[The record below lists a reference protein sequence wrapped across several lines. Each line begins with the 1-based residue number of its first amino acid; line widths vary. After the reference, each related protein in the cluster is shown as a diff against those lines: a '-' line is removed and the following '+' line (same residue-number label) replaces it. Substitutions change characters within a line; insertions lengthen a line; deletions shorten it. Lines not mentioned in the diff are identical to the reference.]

1 MQAVFCCITK
11 NFPTFVLIKLWKI
24 AKTKLI
30 CQMKKNYLLC
40 FLLLLISHSALANGG
55 LDSLLNVLDQTIREH
70 DVSVIQRES
79 RIRHLQELAEG
90 VEYNSAE
97 HYNLNHQIYKEY
109 KSFICD
115 SAIHYLNENIRIAE
129 SMQDIDRQ
137 VESKLQLSYLL
148 ASAGMYTESIDVLKS
163 VDRREVAS
171 HFIPD
176 YYSCFDRVYGELSV
190 YTQDKT
196 LSGHYWDISQ
206 AYRDSLYAILPPQ
219 SDEYQAMTETQ
230 LRDGHKYEEA
240 LKINDLRLAAA
251 EPNTPQYALVTY
263 HRSLIYKNS
272 NDRTGEEMNLC
283 LSAISDIRSAIKD
296 HASLWMLAQLLYEDG
311 DMERAYQYM
320 RFSWNATKF
329 YNARLRSWQS
339 ADVLSLID
347 KTYQAMIEKQNDRL
361 QENLLLITALMVLLI
376 VALAHIYRQ
385 IKKLSAARNHLQTAN
400 NQLNALNEELKEMNH
415 CLSATNAEL
424 SESNQI
430 KEEYI
435 ARFIKLCSTYINRL
449 DAYRRMVNK
458 KISAGQIAELLKI
471 TRSQDALDEEL
482 EELYANFDTAF
493 LHLFPDFVKKFN
505 ELLLDNEQI
514 ILKKNELLNT
524 ELRIFALIRL
534 GIEDS
539 SQIAEFLRYSV
550 NTIYNYRAK
559 VKNKARGSRED
570 FEDLVRKIR

>member
-1 MQAVFCCITK
+1 
-11 NFPTFVLIKLWKI
+11 
-24 AKTKLI
+24 
-30 CQMKKNYLLC
+30 MKKKYLLF
-40 FLLLLISHSALANGG
+40 FLILSFPLYTWAGKT
-55 LDSLLNVLDQTIREH
+55 LDSLLSVLDLTIQEH
-70 DVSVIQRES
+70 EKYVIQRES
-79 RIRHLQELAEG
+79 RIVHLKDLVHGIEASS
-90 VEYNSAE
+90 VE
-97 HYNLNHQIYKEY
+97 HYNLNSQIFKEY
-109 KSFICD
+109 KAFICD
-115 SAIHYLNENIRIAE
+115 SAIHYLHENIRIAE
-129 SMQDIDRQ
+129 RLHDTDRRI
-137 VESKLQLSYLL
+137 ESKLQLSLL
-148 ASAGMYTESIDVLKS
+148 LSSTGMYTESIDVLES
-163 VDRREVAS
+163 VDRWEVAPRL
-171 HFIPD
+171 IPD
-176 YYSCFDRVYGELSV
+176 YYTCFDHVYGELSV

-196 LSGHYWDISQ
+196 LSGHYWSISQ
-206 AYRDSLYAILPPQ
+206 AYKDSLYAILPHE
-219 SDEYQAMTETQ
+219 SEEYLLMHEAL
-230 LRDGHKYEEA
+230 LRDRHQYEEA
-240 LKINDLRLAAA
+240 LKINDIRLAEA

-263 HRSLIYKNS
+263 HRSLIYKYS
-272 NDRTGEEMNLC
+272 NDRQGEKENLC

-311 DMERAYQYM
+311 DMERAYQCM

-361 QENLLLITALMVLLI
+361 QQNLLLITALLVLLM
-376 VALAHIYRQ
+376 VALGYIYRQ
-385 IKKLSAARNHLQTAN
+385 MKKLADARNHLQVAN
-400 NQLNALNEELKEMNH
+400 GQLNGLNEELRQMNS
-415 CLSATNAEL
+415 CLSATNIEL

-458 KISAGQIAELLKI
+458 KVSAGQIAELLKI

-505 ELLLDNEQI
+505 DLLQDNERI
-514 ILKKNELLNT
+514 VLKKDELLNT

>member
-1 MQAVFCCITK
+1 
-11 NFPTFVLIKLWKI
+11 
-24 AKTKLI
+24 
-30 CQMKKNYLLC
+30 MKKNYLLC
-40 FLLLLISHSALANGG
+40 ILLLLISHSILANGG

-70 DVSVIQRES
+70 DAAVIQRES
-79 RIRHLQELAEG
+79 RISHLQELAEG
-90 VEYNSAE
+90 VSYNSVE
-97 HYNLNHQIYKEY
+97 HYNLNYQIYKEY

-129 SMQDIDRQ
+129 SMLDTDRE

-163 VDRREVAS
+163 VDRREVALN
-171 HFIPD
+171 FIPD
-176 YYSCFDRVYGELSV
+176 YYSCFSRVYSELGV

-196 LSGHYWDISQ
+196 FSKHYWNISQ
-206 AYRDSLYAILPPQ
+206 TYRDSLYSILPYQ
-219 SDEYQAMTETQ
+219 SEDYLAMTETQ
-230 LRDGHKYEEA
+230 LCGQRKFEEA
-240 LKINDLRLAAA
+240 LKINDLRMAAA
-251 EPNTPQYALVTY
+251 EPDTPLYAMITY
-263 HRSLIYKNS
+263 YRSLIYKYS
-272 NDRTGEEMNLC
+272 HDREGEMKNLC

-320 RFSWNATKF
+320 RFSWSATKF

-339 ADVLSLID
+339 ADILSLID

-361 QENLLLITALMVLLI
+361 QQNLLIINALMVLLI
-376 VALAHIYRQ
+376 AALGYIYRQ
-385 IKKLSAARNHLQTAN
+385 MKKLSVARNHLLTAN
-400 NQLNALNEELKEMNH
+400 NQLNALNEELRQMNS
-415 CLSATNAEL
+415 CLSSTNTEL
-424 SESNQI
+424 YESNQI

-458 KISAGQIAELLKI
+458 KISVGQIAELLKI
-471 TRSQDALDEEL
+471 TRSQDALEEEL
-482 EELYANFDTAF
+482 QELYTNFDTAF

-505 ELLLDNEQI
+505 KLLQDGEQI
-514 ILKKNELLNT
+514 ILRKNELLNT

-570 FEDLVRKIR
+570 FEDIVRKIR

>member
-1 MQAVFCCITK
+1 MLNTLM
-11 NFPTFVLIKLWKI
+11 N
-24 AKTKLI
+24 
-30 CQMKKNYLLC
+30 KK
-40 FLLLLISHSALANGG
+40 FLLLLLFVSFPVITWADKA
-55 LDSLLNVLDQTIREH
+55 LDSLLNVLDKTIQEHEMYVAGRE
-70 DVSVIQRES
+70 V
-79 RIRHLQELAEG
+79 RILHLKELAKQ
-90 VEYNSAE
+90 VTFNSME
-97 HYNLNHQIYKEY
+97 HYNLNDQIYKEY
-109 KSFICD
+109 KAYICD
-115 SAIHYLNENIRIAE
+115 SAIYYLNENIRIAGNLKDTNRE
-129 SMQDIDRQ
+129 
-137 VESKLQLSYLL
+137 VASKLQLSLL
-148 ASAGMYTESIDVLKS
+148 LSSSGMYTEAIDVLES
-163 VDRREVAS
+163 VERRSVTC
-171 HFIPD
+171 D
-176 YYSCFDRVYGELSV
+176 QLQNYYTCFDRAYGEMGF

-196 LSGHYWDISQ
+196 LSKDYWNIAQ
-206 AYRDSLYAILPPQ
+206 VYKDSLFAIMSPE
-219 SDEYQAMTETQ
+219 SEEYLVMRETQ
-230 LRDGHKYEEA
+230 LRDDHKCEEA
-240 LKINDLRLAAA
+240 LKINDVRLANAK
-251 EPNTPQYALVTY
+251 PGTPQYALVTY
-263 HRSLIYKNS
+263 HRSLIFQYMDDTN
-272 NDRTGEEMNLC
+272 GEKRNLC

-296 HASLWMLAQLLYEDG
+296 HASLWMLAQLLYESG

-347 KTYQAMIEKQNDRL
+347 KTYQAMIEKQNVRL
-361 QENLLLITALMVLLI
+361 QQNLLLITALLVLLI
-376 VALAHIYRQ
+376 VALGYIYRQ
-385 IKKLSAARNHLQTAN
+385 MKKLAIARNHLQTAN
-400 NQLNALNEELKEMNH
+400 EQLNALNEELRQTND
-415 CLSATNAEL
+415 CLSSTNVEL

-458 KISAGQIAELLKI
+458 KVSAGQIAELLKI

-505 ELLLDNEQI
+505 ALLQDNEQI
-514 ILKKNELLNT
+514 ILKKDELLNT
-524 ELRIFALIRL
+524 ELRIFALVRL

>member
-1 MQAVFCCITK
+1 MNKKCL
-11 NFPTFVLIKLWKI
+11 LI
-24 AKTKLI
+24 
-30 CQMKKNYLLC
+30 
-40 FLLLLISHSALANGG
+40 LLLVSFPVISWADRT
-55 LDSLLNVLDQTIREH
+55 LDSLLNVLDKTIQEH
-70 DVSVIQRES
+70 NLYVTGRES
-79 RIRHLQELAEG
+79 RIQHLKELVGQVPLHSIER
-90 VEYNSAE
+90 
-97 HYNLNHQIYKEY
+97 YNLNNQIYKEY
-109 KSFICD
+109 KAFVCD
-115 SAIHYLNENIRIAE
+115 SAIYYLNDNIRIAGNLKDVRRE
-129 SMQDIDRQ
+129 
-137 VESKLQLSYLL
+137 VASKLQLSLL
-148 ASAGMYTESIDVLKS
+148 LSSTGMYTESIDVLKS
-163 VDRREVAS
+163 VERRSVS
-171 HFIPD
+171 SQLVPD
-176 YYSCFDRVYGELSV
+176 YYSCFDHVYGEMGF

-196 LSGHYWDISQ
+196 LSKRYWDISQ
-206 AYRDSLYAILPPQ
+206 AYKDSLFAILPPE
-219 SDEYQAMTETQ
+219 SEEYQMMNEAL
-230 LRDGHKYEEA
+230 LRDQQKYDKA
-240 LKINDLRLAAA
+240 LAINDIRLANAKLG
-251 EPNTPQYALVTY
+251 TSQYALVAY
-263 HRSLIYKNS
+263 HRSLICKYM
-272 NDRTGEEMNLC
+272 NDGMGERCNLC

-320 RFSWNATKF
+320 RFSWSATKF

-347 KTYQAMIEKQNDRL
+347 KTYQAMIEKQNGRL
-361 QENLLLITALMVLLI
+361 QQNLLLITALLVLLI
-376 VALAHIYRQ
+376 VAMTYIYRQ
-385 IKKLSAARNHLQTAN
+385 VKKLSTARNRLQVAN
-400 NQLNALNEELKEMNH
+400 GQLNALNEELKQMND
-415 CLSATNAEL
+415 CLTTTNVEL

-458 KISAGQIAELLKI
+458 KVSAGQIAELLKI

-505 ELLLDNEQI
+505 ALLQDGEQI
-514 ILKKNELLNT
+514 LLKKDELLNT

-559 VKNKARGSRED
+559 VKNKARGVRDD

>member
-1 MQAVFCCITK
+1 
-11 NFPTFVLIKLWKI
+11 
-24 AKTKLI
+24 
-30 CQMKKNYLLC
+30 MKKKYLI
-40 FLLLLISHSALANGG
+40 FLLLLSFPLYTRADKT
-55 LDSLLNVLDQTIREH
+55 LDSLLNVLDLTIQEH
-70 DVSVIQRES
+70 EIYVVQRES
-79 RIRHLQELAEG
+79 RIKHLKELTHGIEP
-90 VEYNSAE
+90 NSAE
-97 HYNLNHQIYKEY
+97 QYNLNSQIYKEY
-109 KSFICD
+109 KAFICD

-129 SMQDIDRQ
+129 RLRDTDRKI
-137 VESKLQLSYLL
+137 ESQLQLSLL
-148 ASAGMYTESIDVLKS
+148 LSSTGMYKESLDVLES
-163 VDRREVAS
+163 VDRRKI
-171 HFIPD
+171 IPRLIAD
-176 YYSCFDRVYGELSV
+176 YYTCFDHVYGELGV

-196 LSGHYWDISQ
+196 LSGRYWSISQ
-206 AYRDSLYAILPPQ
+206 AYRDSLYAILPPE
-219 SDEYQAMTETQ
+219 SEEYLLM
-230 LRDGHKYEEA
+230 RD
-240 LKINDLRLAAA
+240 
-251 EPNTPQYALVTY
+251 
-263 HRSLIYKNS
+263 SL
-272 NDRTGEEMNLC
+272 GEKRNLC

-361 QENLLLITALMVLLI
+361 QQNLLLITALLVLLI
-376 VALAHIYRQ
+376 VALGYIYRQ
-385 IKKLSAARNHLQTAN
+385 MKKLADARNHLQVAN
-400 NQLNALNEELKEMNH
+400 KQLNGLNEELRQMNS
-415 CLSATNAEL
+415 CLSSTNIEL

-458 KISAGQIAELLKI
+458 KVSAGQIAELLKI

-493 LHLFPDFVKKFN
+493 LHLFPNFVGKFN
-505 ELLLDNEQI
+505 DLLQENEQI
-514 ILKKNELLNT
+514 LPKKGELLNT

-559 VKNKARGSRED
+559 VRNKARGSRED
-570 FEDLVRKIR
+570 FDDLVRKIR

>member
-1 MQAVFCCITK
+1 
-11 NFPTFVLIKLWKI
+11 
-24 AKTKLI
+24 
-30 CQMKKNYLLC
+30 MKKKYLLF
-40 FLLLLISHSALANGG
+40 FLILSFPLYTWAGKT
-55 LDSLLNVLDQTIREH
+55 LDSLLSVLDLTIQEH
-70 DVSVIQRES
+70 EKYVIQRES
-79 RIRHLQELAEG
+79 RIVHLKDLVHGIEA
-90 VEYNSAE
+90 NSVE
-97 HYNLNHQIYKEY
+97 HYNLNSQIFKEY
-109 KSFICD
+109 KAFICD

-129 SMQDIDRQ
+129 RLHDTDRRI
-137 VESKLQLSYLL
+137 ESKLQLSLL
-148 ASAGMYTESIDVLKS
+148 LSSTGMYTESIDVLES
-163 VDRREVAS
+163 VDRWEVAPRL
-171 HFIPD
+171 IPD
-176 YYSCFDRVYGELSV
+176 YYTCFDHVYGELSV

-196 LSGHYWDISQ
+196 LSGHYWSISQ
-206 AYRDSLYAILPPQ
+206 AYKDSLYAILPHE
-219 SDEYQAMTETQ
+219 SEEYLLMHEAL
-230 LRDGHKYEEA
+230 LRDRHQYEEA
-240 LKINDLRLAAA
+240 LKINDIRLAEA

-263 HRSLIYKNS
+263 HRSLIYKYS
-272 NDRTGEEMNLC
+272 NDRQGEKENLC

-311 DMERAYQYM
+311 DMERAYQCM

-361 QENLLLITALMVLLI
+361 QQNLLLITTLLVLLI
-376 VALAHIYRQ
+376 VALGYIYRQ
-385 IKKLSAARNHLQTAN
+385 MKKLSDARNHLQAAN
-400 NQLNALNEELKEMNH
+400 GQLNGLNEELRQMNR
-415 CLSATNAEL
+415 CLSSTNIEL

-458 KISAGQIAELLKI
+458 KVSAGQIAELLKI

-505 ELLLDNEQI
+505 DLLQDNERI
-514 ILKKNELLNT
+514 VLKKDELLNT

>member
-1 MQAVFCCITK
+1 
-11 NFPTFVLIKLWKI
+11 
-24 AKTKLI
+24 
-30 CQMKKNYLLC
+30 MKKKYLLF
-40 FLLLLISHSALANGG
+40 FLILSFPLYTWAGKT
-55 LDSLLNVLDQTIREH
+55 LDSLLSVLDLTIQEH
-70 DVSVIQRES
+70 EKYVIQRES
-79 RIRHLQELAEG
+79 RIVHLKDLVHGIEASS
-90 VEYNSAE
+90 VE
-97 HYNLNHQIYKEY
+97 HYNLNSQIFKEY
-109 KSFICD
+109 KAFICD

-129 SMQDIDRQ
+129 RLHDTDRRI
-137 VESKLQLSYLL
+137 ESKLQLSLL
-148 ASAGMYTESIDVLKS
+148 LSSTGMYTESIDVLES
-163 VDRREVAS
+163 VDRWEVAPRL
-171 HFIPD
+171 IPD
-176 YYSCFDRVYGELSV
+176 YYTFSDHAYGELSV

-196 LSGHYWDISQ
+196 LSGHYWSISQ
-206 AYRDSLYAILPPQ
+206 AYKDSLYAILPHE
-219 SDEYQAMTETQ
+219 SEEYLLMHEAL
-230 LRDGHKYEEA
+230 LRDRHQYEEA
-240 LKINDLRLAAA
+240 LKINDIRLAEA

-263 HRSLIYKNS
+263 HRSLIYKYS
-272 NDRTGEEMNLC
+272 NDRQGEKENLC

-311 DMERAYQYM
+311 DMERAYQCM

-361 QENLLLITALMVLLI
+361 QQNLLLITALLVLLM
-376 VALAHIYRQ
+376 VALGYIYRQ
-385 IKKLSAARNHLQTAN
+385 MKKLADARNHLQVAN
-400 NQLNALNEELKEMNH
+400 GQLNGLNEELRQMNS
-415 CLSATNAEL
+415 CLSATNIEL

-458 KISAGQIAELLKI
+458 KVSAGQIAELLKI

-505 ELLLDNEQI
+505 DLLQDNERI
-514 ILKKNELLNT
+514 VLKKDELLNT

>member
-1 MQAVFCCITK
+1 
-11 NFPTFVLIKLWKI
+11 
-24 AKTKLI
+24 
-30 CQMKKNYLLC
+30 MKKKYLLF
-40 FLLLLISHSALANGG
+40 FLILSFPLYTWAGKT
-55 LDSLLNVLDQTIREH
+55 LDSLLSVLDLTIQEH
-70 DVSVIQRES
+70 EKYVIQRES
-79 RIRHLQELAEG
+79 RIVHLKDLVHGIEASS
-90 VEYNSAE
+90 VE
-97 HYNLNHQIYKEY
+97 HYNLNSQIFKEY
-109 KSFICD
+109 KAFICD

-129 SMQDIDRQ
+129 RLHDTDRRI
-137 VESKLQLSYLL
+137 ESKLQLSLL
-148 ASAGMYTESIDVLKS
+148 LSSTGMYTESIDVLES
-163 VDRREVAS
+163 VDRWEVAPRL
-171 HFIPD
+171 IPD
-176 YYSCFDRVYGELSV
+176 YYTCFDHVYGELSV

-196 LSGHYWDISQ
+196 LSGHYWSISQ
-206 AYRDSLYAILPPQ
+206 AYKDSLYAILPHE
-219 SDEYQAMTETQ
+219 SEEYLLMHEAL
-230 LRDGHKYEEA
+230 LRDRHQYEEA
-240 LKINDLRLAAA
+240 LKINDIRLAEA

-263 HRSLIYKNS
+263 HRSLIYKYS
-272 NDRTGEEMNLC
+272 NDRQGEKENLC

-311 DMERAYQYM
+311 DMERAYQCM

-361 QENLLLITALMVLLI
+361 QQNLLLITALLVLLM
-376 VALAHIYRQ
+376 VALGYIYRQ
-385 IKKLSAARNHLQTAN
+385 MKKLADARNHLQVAN
-400 NQLNALNEELKEMNH
+400 GQLNGLNEELRQMNS
-415 CLSATNAEL
+415 CLSATNIGL

-458 KISAGQIAELLKI
+458 KVSAGQIAELLKI

-505 ELLLDNEQI
+505 DLLQDNERI
-514 ILKKNELLNT
+514 VLKKDELLNT

>member
-1 MQAVFCCITK
+1 
-11 NFPTFVLIKLWKI
+11 
-24 AKTKLI
+24 
-30 CQMKKNYLLC
+30 MKKKYLI
-40 FLLLLISHSALANGG
+40 FLLLLSFPLYTWADKT
-55 LDSLLNVLDQTIREH
+55 LDSLLNVLDLTIQEH
-70 DVSVIQRES
+70 ETYVAQRES
-79 RIRHLQELAEG
+79 RIRHLKELTHEIEAS
-90 VEYNSAE
+90 SAE
-97 HYNLNHQIYKEY
+97 HYNLNSQIYKEY
-109 KSFICD
+109 KAFICD

-129 SMQDIDRQ
+129 RLHDTDRKI
-137 VESKLQLSYLL
+137 ESQLQLSLL
-148 ASAGMYTESIDVLKS
+148 LSSTGMYTESIDVLES
-163 VDRREVAS
+163 VDRQKVVSRLIA
-171 HFIPD
+171 D
-176 YYSCFDRVYGELSV
+176 YYTCFDHVYGELSV

-196 LSGHYWDISQ
+196 LSGRYWSISQ
-206 AYRDSLYAILPPQ
+206 AYRDSLYAILPPE
-219 SDEYQAMTETQ
+219 SEEYLMMREAS
-230 LRDGHKYEEA
+230 LRDQHQYEEA
-240 LKINDLRLAAA
+240 LKVNDLRLA
-251 EPNTPQYALVTY
+251 EIEVNTPQYALVTY
-263 HRSLIYKNS
+263 HRSLIYKYS
-272 NDRTGEEMNLC
+272 NDSLGEKRNLC

-361 QENLLLITALMVLLI
+361 QQNLRY
-376 VALAHIYRQ
+376 IYRQ
-385 IKKLSAARNHLQTAN
+385 MKKLADARNHLQVAN
-400 NQLNALNEELKEMNH
+400 GQLNGLNEELRQMNS
-415 CLSATNAEL
+415 CLSSTNIEL

-458 KISAGQIAELLKI
+458 KVSAGQIAELLKI

-493 LHLFPDFVKKFN
+493 LHLFPNFVGKFN
-505 ELLLDNEQI
+505 DLLQDNEH
-514 ILKKNELLNT
+514 ILPKKDELLNT

-559 VKNKARGSRED
+559 VRNKARGSRDD
-570 FEDLVRKIR
+570 FEILVRKIR

>member
-1 MQAVFCCITK
+1 
-11 NFPTFVLIKLWKI
+11 
-24 AKTKLI
+24 
-30 CQMKKNYLLC
+30 MKK
-40 FLLLLISHSALANGG
+40 
-55 LDSLLNVLDQTIREH
+55 
-70 DVSVIQRES
+70 
-79 RIRHLQELAEG
+79 
-90 VEYNSAE
+90 
-97 HYNLNHQIYKEY
+97 KEY
-109 KSFICD
+109 LKKFFLCWESVFLFIFMIGIFGP
-115 SAIHYLNENIRIAE
+115 SEVFFGN
-129 SMQDIDRQ
+129 
-137 VESKLQLSYLL
+137 
-148 ASAGMYTESIDVLKS
+148 YTELGV
-163 VDRREVAS
+163 
-171 HFIPD
+171 
-176 YYSCFDRVYGELSV
+176 VYGEFGWLFFVVGFTISIIIAFV
-190 YTQDKT
+190 LVFFPEIIRKT
-196 LSGHYWDISQ
+196 
-206 AYRDSLYAILPPQ
+206 
-219 SDEYQAMTETQ
+219 
-230 LRDGHKYEEA
+230 
-240 LKINDLRLAAA
+240 
-251 EPNTPQYALVTY
+251 TY
-263 HRSLIYKNS
+263 HRSLIYKYS
-272 NDRTGEEMNLC
+272 NDSLGEKRNLC

-361 QENLLLITALMVLLI
+361 QQNLLLITALLVLLI
-376 VALAHIYRQ
+376 VALGYIYCQ
-385 IKKLSAARNHLQTAN
+385 MKKLADARNHLQVAN
-400 NQLNALNEELKEMNH
+400 KQLNGLNEELRQMNS
-415 CLSATNAEL
+415 CLSSTNVEL

-458 KISAGQIAELLKI
+458 KVSAGQIAELLKI

-493 LHLFPDFVKKFN
+493 LHLFPNFVGKFN
-505 ELLLDNEQI
+505 DLLQENEQI
-514 ILKKNELLNT
+514 LPKKGELLNT

-559 VKNKARGSRED
+559 VRNKARGSRED
-570 FEDLVRKIR
+570 FDDLVRKIR

>member
-1 MQAVFCCITK
+1 
-11 NFPTFVLIKLWKI
+11 
-24 AKTKLI
+24 
-30 CQMKKNYLLC
+30 MKKNYLLC
-40 FLLLLISHSALANGG
+40 LLLIFISNSVLANEG
-55 LDSLLNVLDQTIREH
+55 LDSLLSVLDQAIREH
-70 DVSVIQRES
+70 EASVIQRES
-79 RIRHLQELAEG
+79 RIRHLQELVEG

-129 SMQDIDRQ
+129 TLQDTDRQ

-163 VDRREVAS
+163 VDRRKVAS

-230 LRDGHKYEEA
+230 LRDGHKYDEA
-240 LKINDLRLAAA
+240 LKINDLRLAAT

-272 NDRTGEEMNLC
+272 NDRTREEMNLC

-320 RFSWNATKF
+320 RFSWSATKF

-385 IKKLSAARNHLQTAN
+385 MKKLSAARNHLQTAN
-400 NQLNALNEELKEMNH
+400 NQLNALNEELREMNH
-415 CLSATNAEL
+415 CLSSTNAEL

-505 ELLLDNEQI
+505 ELLLDSEQI

>member
-1 MQAVFCCITK
+1 
-11 NFPTFVLIKLWKI
+11 
-24 AKTKLI
+24 
-30 CQMKKNYLLC
+30 MKKKYLL
-40 FLLLLISHSALANGG
+40 FLLLLSFPLYTWAGKTT
-55 LDSLLNVLDQTIREH
+55 LDSLLNVLDLTIREH
-70 DVSVIQRES
+70 ETYVVQRES
-79 RIRHLQELAEG
+79 RIRHLKELTHGIE
-90 VEYNSAE
+90 VNSVE
-97 HYNLNHQIYKEY
+97 HYNLNSQIYKEY
-109 KSFICD
+109 KAFICD
-115 SAIHYLNENIRIAE
+115 SAIYYLNENIQIAE
-129 SMQDIDRQ
+129 RLHDIDRKI
-137 VESKLQLSYLL
+137 ESQLQLSLL
-148 ASAGMYTESIDVLKS
+148 LSSTGMYTESIDVLES
-163 VDRREVAS
+163 VDRQKVVSRLIA
-171 HFIPD
+171 D
-176 YYSCFDRVYGELSV
+176 YYTCFDHVYGELSV

-196 LSGHYWDISQ
+196 LSGHYWTISQ
-206 AYRDSLYAILPPQ
+206 AYKDSLYAILPPE
-219 SDEYQAMTETQ
+219 SEEYLMMSEAL
-230 LRDGHKYEEA
+230 LRDQHQYEEA
-240 LKINDLRLAAA
+240 LKVNDLRLA
-251 EPNTPQYALVTY
+251 ETEVNTPQYALATY
-263 HRSLIYKNS
+263 HRSLIYKYS
-272 NDRTGEEMNLC
+272 NDNLGEKQNLC

-361 QENLLLITALMVLLI
+361 QQNLLLITALLVLLI
-376 VALAHIYRQ
+376 VALGYIYRQ
-385 IKKLSAARNHLQTAN
+385 MKKLADARNHLQVAN
-400 NQLNALNEELKEMNH
+400 GQLNGLNEELRQINS
-415 CLSATNAEL
+415 CLSSTNIEL

-458 KISAGQIAELLKI
+458 KVSAGQIAELLKI

-482 EELYANFDTAF
+482 EELYVNFDTAF

-505 ELLLDNEQI
+505 DLLQENEQI
-514 ILKKNELLNT
+514 VLKKDELLNT

>member
-1 MQAVFCCITK
+1 
-11 NFPTFVLIKLWKI
+11 
-24 AKTKLI
+24 
-30 CQMKKNYLLC
+30 MKKNSLL
-40 FLLLLISHSALANGG
+40 FLVFLSLPLYTWADKT
-55 LDSLLNVLDQTIREH
+55 LDSLLNVLDRTIQEH
-70 DVSVIQRES
+70 ETYVAQREL
-79 RIRHLQELAEG
+79 RIGHLKLLVNGIE
-90 VEYNSAE
+90 VKSAE
-97 HYNLNHQIYKEY
+97 HYNLNNQIYKEY
-109 KSFICD
+109 RAFICD

-129 SMQDIDRQ
+129 YLHDTDRKI
-137 VESKLQLSYLL
+137 ESKLQLSLL
-148 ASAGMYTESIDVLKS
+148 LSSTGMYTESIDVLES
-163 VDRREVAS
+163 VDRQEVAARL
-171 HFIPD
+171 IPD
-176 YYSCFDRVYGELSV
+176 YYTCFDHVYGELSV
-190 YTQDKT
+190 YTQDKA
-196 LSGHYWDISQ
+196 LSGHYWSISQ
-206 AYRDSLYAILPPQ
+206 AYRDSLYAILPPA
-219 SDEYQAMTETQ
+219 SEERLLMREAL
-230 LRDGHKYEEA
+230 LRDQHQYEEA
-240 LKINDLRLAAA
+240 LKINDLRLAEM
-251 EPNTPQYALVTY
+251 EPYTPQYAMATY
-263 HRSLIYKNS
+263 HRSLIYKYS
-272 NDRTGEEMNLC
+272 GEKNLC
-283 LSAISDIRSAIKD
+283 ISAISDIRSAIKD

-347 KTYQAMIEKQNDRL
+347 KTYQAMIEKQNGRL
-361 QENLLLITALMVLLI
+361 QQYLLLITTLLVLLI
-376 VALAHIYRQ
+376 VALGYIYRQ
-385 IKKLSAARNHLQTAN
+385 MKKLADARNHLQQAN
-400 NQLNALNEELKEMNH
+400 EQLNGLNEELRQMNS
-415 CLSATNAEL
+415 CLSSTNIEL

-458 KISAGQIAELLKI
+458 KVSAGQIAELLKI

-505 ELLLDNEQI
+505 DLLQDNERI
-514 ILKKNELLNT
+514 VLKKDELLNT

-559 VKNKARGSRED
+559 VKNKTRGSRED